1 MDSTANVRRPQ
12 RERKRRLVGKGTYHL
27 ISAYKPRSFLKS
39 WGRPAGGGLSAAYKR
54 VKAMIHSK
62 KVLSA
67 HFCLKPHPP
76 GADFNS
82 TLSAQRNTGSASN
95 KNTVARK
102 KLLAQRRRREGV
114 YNRAAGASV
123 TFSGGADARERADG
137 PRTGDRSIADFAS
150 ARAAAEFRY

>member
-1 MDSTANVRRPQ
+1 MFTFVSSPIRPW
-12 RERKRRLVGKGTYHL
+12 RIL
-27 ISAYKPRSFLKS
+27 ILPYPRN
-39 WGRPAGGGLSAAYKR
+39 GIP
-54 VKAMIHSK
+54 V
-62 KVLSA
+62 
-67 HFCLKPHPP
+67 PH
-76 GADFNS
+76 
-82 TLSAQRNTGSASN
+82 RI
-95 KNTVARK
+95 KITVARK

>member
-1 MDSTANVRRPQ
+1 MAAVYPPPI
-12 RERKRRLVGKGTYHL
+12 KG
-27 ISAYKPRSFLKS
+27 
-39 WGRPAGGGLSAAYKR
+39 
-54 VKAMIHSK
+54 KAMVRSK

-67 HFCLKPHPP
+67 HFRPKPYPP
-76 GADFNS
+76 VADLNS

-102 KLLAQRRRREGV
+102 KLLAQRRRREDV

-137 PRTGDRSIADFAS
+137 PRTGDRSTADFAS